1 MRYKRTMKKI
11 FLIAASLFSALT
23 YYSQIV
29 YSNSFNN
36 LGLQTYTTATSVTK
50 YASLPTGFT
59 LINDGLNSNIGSAIN
74 PNKPFNEPGLK
85 TTGWAVVFNEA
96 ENDTFA
102 VSTSWLDTTG
112 LSVNRWFVIPAIT
125 NISANSVL
133 TWLAKAPDA
142 NFPDGY
148 EVYGTTNLNASSSQD
163 FVVGDRLFVLADA
176 NTAGGGEKNVWT
188 RRSINIGSF
197 AGQTLRFAFRNN
209 SKDMYQL
216 WIDDIKVIN
225 AANNLDASI
234 STSTPR
240 KYILINVN
248 DSVKLTVTN
257 LGASAINS
265 VNVSYQVGNSSIN
278 TENIT
283 FANALAYGQSAA
295 VKFSLPYTLST
306 QGLYEVKYWINNVNG
321 IQDQNSLNNT
331 GTYTVTVQN
340 SSPAKN
346 ILLEQFVSANNGEG
360 PDAQEKTLALQSP
373 SLIIVNIHD
382 LDSLKESGSAALITD
397 YKKII
402 PSTMVDRYFFDDIQS
417 ATFDRPAFNKRIN
430 DRANAVTPVS
440 VSVINKIYNIITREL
455 SFTLK
460 ADFVGEVKGDY
471 RLNAYLTENHVAGN
485 PLDVSFNGF
494 NQLNG
499 YNGVVWSPYYQQG
512 AYSAT
517 ANGYVLN
524 YWQYK
529 HQNTLVYSFDGAYG
543 VNGAIPSNAN
553 TQGQSYQQ
561 TFTVII
567 PASANGVHRFNPD
580 NIYLVGFVAEYG
592 ADLNN
597 RNVLNCVKEKLT
609 ANAEAVGINEIE
621 ANSDLLVYP
630 NPSAGIFYFNM
641 PTVKGNYE
649 ISVFDVL
656 GKCVKIV
663 EVSNARNMEALDL
676 SALQE
681 GVYVLKMR
689 SGNEQF
695 TGKLIIQK

>member
-1 MRYKRTMKKI
+1 MKKI

-85 TTGWAVVFNEA
+85 TTGWAVVYNEA

-142 NFPDGY
+142 SYADGY
-148 EVYGTTNLNASSSQD
+148 EVYGTTNLNASSAQD
-163 FVVGDRLFVLADA
+163 FAVGDRLFVLADG

-188 RRSINIGSF
+188 RRSINIGTF

-209 SKDMYQL
+209 SRDMYQL
-216 WIDDIKVIN
+216 WIDDIQVIT
-225 AANNLDASI
+225 ALNNLDATI

-240 KYILINVN
+240 KYILVNVN
-248 DSVKLTVTN
+248 DSVKLNVKN
-257 LGASAINS
+257 LGASLLTS
-265 VNVSYQVGNSSIN
+265 VNLSYQVGNSSIN
-278 TENIT
+278 TENISFT
-283 FANALAYGQSAA
+283 SPLAYGQSAA
-295 VKFSLPYTLST
+295 VKFSLPYALSA

-331 GTYTVTVQN
+331 GTYTVTVLN
-340 SSPAKN
+340 SSAPKN

-360 PDAQEKTLALQSP
+360 PDAQEKTLALQSS
-373 SLIIVNIHD
+373 SLIVVNIHD

-397 YKKII
+397 YKKMI
-402 PSTMVDRYFFDDIQS
+402 PSSMVDRYFFDDIQS
-417 ATFDRPAFNKRIN
+417 TTFDRPAFNNRISE
-430 DRANAVTPVS
+430 RAKAVTPVS
-440 VSVINKIYNIITREL
+440 VSVINKTYNASSRVV
-455 SFTLK
+455 SFTLR

-471 RLNAYLTENHVAGN
+471 RLNAYLTENQVAGD
-485 PLDVSFNGF
+485 PLDISFNGY

-512 AYSAT
+512 AFSAA

-529 HQNTLVYSFDGAYG
+529 HHNTLIHSFDGPYG
-543 VNGAIPSNAN
+543 VNGAIPVNAN

-561 TFTVII
+561 TFTLVI
-567 PASANGVHRFNPD
+567 PTASNAINKFNAD
-580 NIYLVGFVAEYG
+580 NIYIVGFVAEYSG
-592 ADLNN
+592 DKNN
-597 RNVLNCVKEKLT
+597 RNVLNCVKEKMT
-609 ANAEAVGINEIE
+609 ANPEAVGMDEI
-621 ANSDLLVYP
+621 AVNSDLSVYP
-630 NPSAGIFYFNM
+630 NPSTGIFYFNM

-663 EVSNARNMEALDL
+663 EVSNARRVESLDL
-676 SALQE
+676 SDLQ
-681 GVYVLKMR
+681 GGLYMMKLR